1 MTQDEIVEMAIQA
14 CAFGYVYDAGDTPH
28 LWQFDNK
35 QLIAFANLVAAKE
48 REALAQEQAP
58 VAWGVDWGRAGDIPC
73 VSIIKRLPNGGIEV
87 VAVEYAPYSKT
98 ATPQRTWVGLADYE
112 IQECYSESYKI
123 VQGRQLEIAFY
134 KTIEAKLKLKNGY
147 AEEKNT

>member
-1 MTQDEIVEMAIQA
+1 MTQEALRLALEALLHAHHEDEAHPRTLEAITA
-14 CAFGYVYDAGDTPH
+14 I
-28 LWQFDNK
+28 K
-35 QLIAFANLVAAKE
+35 
-48 REALAQEQAP
+48 EALAQEQAP